1 MAECLISQAFP
12 PLSDHAHSL
21 PARYVHHTTYLSVHS
36 YHYTMLGHNLDLN
49 IMTPINSSPFKS
61 CLLLQ
66 HVSHKHQTTSHFR
79 AYSALCK
86 TPTGHCGTKCAF
98 SAVDNRSRCTCTDS
112 THTLSII
119 LPYITLTSTSFA
131 CTTCHMHALPSHT
144 PQPTTAN
151 VLHRTPEG
159 TPIGLV
165 HTHLVTGSWVQV
177 VLFNY
182 TLHHISMAE
191 LSCIVDHVVS
201 IIIRAVEQ

>member
-1 MAECLISQAFP
+1 MDSKHWVCIPIYLTTEPQNRASINTGQHTPHLINLGQWRPKGHMNTQNALLAECLIGQWFP
-12 PLSDHAHSL
+12 TLSDHAHSL

-98 SAVDNRSRCTCTDS
+98 SAADNRSRCTYTGLN
-112 THTLSII
+112 THT
-119 LPYITLTSTSFA
+119 
-131 CTTCHMHALPSHT
+131 HT
-144 PQPTTAN
+144 IN
-151 VLHRTPEG
+151 YS
-159 TPIGLV
+159 PIH
-165 HTHLVTGSWVQV
+165 HTH
-177 VLFNY
+177 FNLIY
-182 TLHHISMAE
+182 LHK
-191 LSCIVDHVVS
+191 
-201 IIIRAVEQ
+201 

>member
-1 MAECLISQAFP
+1 
-12 PLSDHAHSL
+12 
-21 PARYVHHTTYLSVHS
+21 
-36 YHYTMLGHNLDLN
+36 MLGHNLDLN
-49 IMTPINSSPFKS
+49 IMTPINPSPFKS

-86 TPTGHCGTKCAF
+86 TPTGHCGTKYAF
-98 SAVDNRSRCTCTDS
+98 SAPDNRPRCTYTGLN
-112 THTLSII
+112 THYQLFS
-119 LPYITLTSTSFA
+119 LPYITPTSTSFA

-144 PQPTTAN
+144 PQPTTDN

-177 VLFNY
+177 VLVKDKLDYLCVAF
-182 TLHHISMAE
+182 
-191 LSCIVDHVVS
+191 LSCPVDHCVSKVV
-201 IIIRAVEQ
+201 RAVEQRLHFGGQVADGVDMATPCS